1 MTFKEVI
8 EFQYIT
14 VAEAKE
20 VLEKLVEKR
29 KEIGELSFEARK
41 TMNYLSAVAKLDAEK
56 ARELVDELEKLP
68 HVTREIAIKIADI
81 LPDIPD
87 EVRVVYAK
95 ERVTLTPEQIQEILD
110 IVKKYKN

>member
-20 VLEKLVEKR
+20 TLERLIEKR
-29 KEIGELSFEARK
+29 KEFGELSFETRK
-41 TMNYLSAVAKLDAEK
+41 TMNYLNAVAKLDADS
-56 ARELVDELEKLP
+56 ARRLVEELEQLP

-81 LPDIPD
+81 MPDIPD
-87 EVRVVYAK
+87 EIRVIYAK

>member
-20 VLEKLVEKR
+20 ILEKLIEKR
-29 KEIGELSFEARK
+29 KEFGELSFETRK
-41 TMNYLSAVAKLDAEK
+41 TMNYLNTVAKLDAEN
-56 ARELVDELEKLP
+56 ARKLVEELEQLP
-68 HVTREIAIKIADI
+68 HVTKEIAIKIADI

-87 EVRVVYAK
+87 EVRVIYAK
-95 ERVTLTPEQIQEILD
+95 ERITLTPEQIQEILD